1 VDQASTIRAALMLG
15 RRQLQSYSDSPSLD
29 VQVVLASLIDQPK
42 SWVLAHPEYALPKQ
56 IQAEFHEA
64 LDRLCDGE
72 PLPYVL
78 GQWEFYGRHF
88 RVSPSV
94 MIPRPESER
103 LIELGLEF
111 IDSQT
116 DPSFVAD
123 VGTGSGCVAITLAVE
138 RPSLRLVGTDRSKAA
153 LRVADE
159 NAELHGVTGQID
171 WVQAD
176 LLGSLLTRFNL
187 VLANLPYVP
196 SSRLGQIPV
205 AKQEP
210 TMALDGGELGLDLIK
225 ALIVLLPEYLA
236 DHGLALLEIDESHG
250 PAVVAFAREIFP
262 GMEVTLK
269 PDLAGLDRYVSI
281 HLRV

>member
-1 VDQASTIRAALMLG
+1 MWER
-15 RRQLQSYSDSPSLD
+15 
-29 VQVVLASLIDQPK
+29 VQ
-42 SWVLAHPEYALPKQ
+42 
-56 IQAEFHEA
+56 
-64 LDRLCDGE
+64 
-72 PLPYVL
+72 
-78 GQWEFYGRHF
+78 
-88 RVSPSV
+88 
-94 MIPRPESER
+94 
-103 LIELGLEF
+103 
-111 IDSQT
+111 
-116 DPSFVAD
+116 
-123 VGTGSGCVAITLAVE
+123 
-138 RPSLRLVGTDRSKAA
+138 
-153 LRVADE
+153 VADE

-176 LLGSLLTRFNL
+176 LLGSLRTRFNL